1 MRPRNPTKPFC
12 MGHFR
17 RGSAVAGAR
26 LAAWLFV
33 ASGVIG
39 LANDLIPGT
48 LGQGNLL
55 AVLLDCGNI
64 GVGIFAWL
72 APWDRW
78 RPSALLA
85 LPLLALANLSLNLV
99 NGLLPESTRGVWLVL
114 VFVWI
119 GQSQP
124 PRASLAM
131 GPVAALAYSLPF
143 AFGVRLT
150 TSGVTG
156 VAVSV
161 PVAVMVG
168 VTIARKEVASQR
180 AEQGQREALAIL
192 AAANLTD
199 ALTGVGNRRSA
210 DLLLNSLAPGDALAI
225 LDLDHFKQVNDRLG
239 HLAGDDVLSALG
251 QYLRDLVRDGD
262 AVARFG
268 GEEFVVLLRAA
279 GSSGRATI
287 QRLLDGWR
295 QTSPSTTLS
304 AGLAVHQAGDEPAST
319 FSKADAALYSAKLA
333 GRDRLVAHDHDR
345 NAPTFVAV

>member
-1 MRPRNPTKPFC
+1 

-17 RGSAVAGAR
+17 KGSALAGAR

-33 ASGVIG
+33 ASGLIG

-48 LGQGNLL
+48 LGNGKPL

-64 GVGIFAWL
+64 AIGFGAWL
-72 APWDRW
+72 APWHRW
-78 RPSALLA
+78 RKDALLV
-85 LPLLALANLSLNLV
+85 LPLLALANLSVNLV

-124 PRASLAM
+124 PRASLVM

-143 AFGVRLT
+143 AFGVPIT
-150 TSGVTG
+150 TSSVTG
-156 VAVSV
+156 IAVAV

-199 ALTGVGNRRSA
+199 SLTGVGSRRSA
-210 DLLLNSLAPGDALAI
+210 DLLLDSLEPGDALAI
-225 LDLDHFKQVNDRLG
+225 LDLDHFKRVNDRLG
-239 HLAGDDVLSALG
+239 HLAGDEVLSALG
-251 QYLRDLVRDGD
+251 RYLREVVRDTD

-268 GEEFVVLLRAA
+268 GEEFVVLLRGA
-279 GSSGRATI
+279 GASGPASL

-295 QTSPSTTLS
+295 HTGPVTTLS
-304 AGLAVHQAGDEPAST
+304 AGLAVHARGQSAETTFAQADT
-319 FSKADAALYSAKLA
+319 ALYQAKRA
-333 GRDRLVAHDHDR
+333 GRDRLVVHGEGSPLTPASSR
-345 NAPTFVAV
+345 KATVLGC

>member
-1 MRPRNPTKPFC
+1 

-17 RGSAVAGAR
+17 WGSASAGAR

-33 ASGVIG
+33 AAGVIG

-48 LGQGNLL
+48 LGNGKPL
-55 AVLLDCGNI
+55 AVPLDCANIAI
-64 GVGIFAWL
+64 GVGAWL
-72 APWDRW
+72 APWNRW
-78 RPSALLA
+78 RPSALLV
-85 LPLLALANLSLNLV
+85 LPVLALASLSVNLV
-99 NGLLPESTRGVWLVL
+99 NDLLPESTRGVWLVL

-124 PRASLAM
+124 PKASLVM
-131 GPVAALAYSLPF
+131 GPVAAIAYALPF
-143 AFGVRLT
+143 AFGVRIT

-156 VAVSV
+156 IAVSV
-161 PVAVMVG
+161 PVAVLVG
-168 VTIARKEVASQR
+168 ITIARKEVASQR
-180 AEQGQREALAIL
+180 AEQGQQETLAIL

-210 DLLLNSLAPGDALAI
+210 DLLLHSLQPGDALAI
-225 LDLDHFKQVNDRLG
+225 LDLDHFKRVNDRLG

-251 QYLRDLVRDGD
+251 WYLRDFVRHGD
-262 AVARFG
+262 DVARFG

-279 GSSGRATI
+279 GSSGGATI

-295 QTSPSTTLS
+295 HTNPSTTLS
-304 AGLAVHQAGDEPAST
+304 AGLAVHDATDDAAGT

-333 GRDRLVAHDHDR
+333 GRDRLVVHEGER
-345 NAPTFVAV
+345 NSAAVIPVLA